1 MTDEQF
7 DEFMKEV
14 KEIKLLLMLQSP
26 VLIYRQELLY
36 EIIPHYNDFE
46 NKLSNE
52 LCKYAEEFLN
62 E

>member
-1 MTDEQF
+1 
-7 DEFMKEV
+7 MKEV